1 MGVEH
6 PQDWVIVAISR
17 QAGTGQVVQS
27 SRVAVTD
34 AQAGAVGRLGIGVV
48 VFGSS
53 GKLDWAR
60 IRGAL
65 GPC

>member
-1 MGVEH
+1 MV
-6 PQDWVIVAISR
+6 DTAR
-17 QAGTGQVVQS
+17 QAGITQVVQS

-48 VFGSS
+48 VAVSGSSS

-65 GPC
+65 RPCKR